1 MNNRSV
7 YKHFIVAIG
16 LLALGAC
23 AGNSPHYV
31 VTVPGDCCDSFDT
44 MAFKELPADKRVRL
58 VIDSD
63 DMGFKFEG
71 GYSHY
76 EALSLPEIAQ
86 PYILQIES
94 EVVREGEDNKGKIFF
109 PVLTFLDAKKEIVQT
124 FDTLPY
130 TLQTPFYGRNHIRA
144 SVKLAGKIASAK
156 YVVIHTHDDKL
167 DQAIATGDGKSVLKS
182 GGFNTMVYAPLTKS
196 RYRIDFGRDGRI
208 RVLAFAPK
216 PG

>member
-94 EVVREGEDNKGKIFF
+94 EVVREGEDNKGKII
-109 PVLTFLDAKKEIVQT
+109 VSEGLDANYQDMINYAVFALIHMKE
-124 FDTLPY
+124 
-130 TLQTPFYGRNHIRA
+130 
-144 SVKLAGKIASAK
+144 K
-156 YVVIHTHDDKL
+156 
-167 DQAIATGDGKSVLKS
+167 
-182 GGFNTMVYAPLTKS
+182 
-196 RYRIDFGRDGRI
+196 
-208 RVLAFAPK
+208 
-216 PG
+216 